1 MRGLN
6 KGDAIVKFLSLVR
19 YGFALVTASLIAS
32 CGGGGAETR
41 VIDTGPFAVNPPSAS
56 WYAGVMGTL
65 TITGGSPP
73 FQVSSSEPG
82 LLPVPQFTSSR
93 TLDLVPNQP
102 GVVDAG
108 LPPDALPIRT
118 VNIVVRSAEGN
129 SATSVIRV
137 GINFLT
143 GYNFTILGGVSGTTC
158 SAGIVCVGGESVIE
172 FDSVFNGNLYKN
184 KQFRIEK
191 IRGPWQ
197 FVDPIN
203 TNNQVDAVTV
213 TSDEEG
219 KFTTVIRVAT
229 GLPAQVAI
237 LKITDVQT
245 GAYVFKTFT
254 INTVPSTG
262 QGTLTAIPATVNLT
276 GPNGTTCGFGTT
288 DVLVFDGAPPY
299 TAICPSPQIQVVNP
313 SSTTEPGRFTFN
325 VGASAGGSCLTGEL
339 CVITDSKGNRITV
352 PFTTVVGTSPA
363 PTPLA
368 VSPAAITLTCGS
380 TGAVTVVG
388 GTGTYSTNST
398 SSRVTATASGNSLS
412 ISLNL
417 TDATPAPVG
426 GYPTTVSVG
435 VTDGAS
441 AATVAVTVPPSC
453 P

>member
-1 MRGLN
+1 MRGFN

-82 LLPVPQFTSSR
+82 LLPVPQFTNSR

-158 SAGIVCVGGESVIE
+158 AAGIVCLGGESVIE

-184 KQFRIEK
+184 KQFRIER

-237 LKITDVQT
+237 LKITDVAT

-254 INTVPSTG
+254 INTVPATG
-262 QGTLTAIPATVNLT
+262 QGTLTLIPAAINLT

-299 TAICPSPQIQVVNP
+299 TAVCPNPQIQVVNST
-313 SSTTEPGRFTFN
+313 SSTDPGRFTFN
-325 VGASAGGSCLTGEL
+325 VGQGVGGACLTNEL
-339 CVITDSKGNRITV
+339 CVITDSKGNRQTIAV
-352 PFTTVVGTSPA
+352 TTVVGSQAPPPA
-363 PTPLA
+363 LSVA
-368 VSPAAITLTCGS
+368 PAAITLTCGS

-388 GTGTYSTNST
+388 GSGTYSTNST
-398 SSRVTATASGNSLS
+398 SQRVTASVSGNTVS
-412 ISLNL
+412 ISLNAVDL
-417 TDATPAPVG
+417 ALGPK
-426 GYPTTVSVG
+426 PTTVTVS
-435 VTDGAS
+435 VTDGATI
-441 AATVAVTVPPSC
+441 APITVTVPPTC